1 VINLIQG
8 HAPRTFAGHDGDVTV
23 CGALYTPRG
32 GGHHM
37 QKAVDLGM
45 KWALDNGCFKYYIP
59 DEIIGMMAKFRDVSG
74 CLFMVVP
81 DAVGSHDETLLMF
94 QAWLGTVQSFG
105 YPVAFVL
112 QNGAGVD
119 NVPYDSCDAL
129 FIGGNNEFKYS
140 DICRQ
145 IVQEG
150 KRRGK
155 WIHSGR
161 VNSITRIRYMKSI
174 GCDSFD
180 GTGYTRFFDSAT
192 KSHKPHYVTQLRQMN
207 LWEIAA

>member
-1 VINLIQG
+1 MLNLIQG
-8 HAPRTFAGHDGDVTV
+8 HAPRTLAAHNGDTSL

-37 QKAVDLGM
+37 QQAHDLGM
-45 KWALDNGCFKYYIP
+45 RWALDNGCFKYYVP
-59 DEIIGMMAKFRDVSG
+59 DEIIGMMQKFRDVPG

-81 DAVGSHDETLLMF
+81 DVVGSHDETIIMF
-94 QAWLGTVQSFG
+94 RAWLGTVQSFS
-105 YPVAFVL
+105 YPIAFVL
-112 QNGAGVD
+112 QNGATVD

-129 FIGGNNEFKYS
+129 FIGGDNEFKYS
-140 DICRQ
+140 DECRE

-155 WIHSGR
+155 WIHCGR
-161 VNSITRIRYMKSI
+161 VNSIRRIRYMKSI

-180 GTGYTRFFDSAT
+180 GTGYTRFLDAT
-192 KSHKPHYVTQLRQMN
+192 TGKHKAHYKNNRQMN
-207 LWEIAA
+207 LWELMDK